1 MKSYYITFRSV
12 TYAQQGEQI
21 LRRAGINCILMRTPR
36 KMAMRGCG
44 YSLRL
49 RETVF
54 PAAWERLQ
62 AARLPCGMIYKMD
75 TDGTLEEVT
84 I

>member
-1 MKSYYITFRSV
+1 MKNYYITFRSV
-12 TYAQQGEQI
+12 TYAQQAEQI
-21 LRRAGINCILMRTPR
+21 LRRAGINCILLRTSR

-49 RETVF
+49 RENVF

-62 AARLPCGMIYKMD
+62 AVQLPYGMIYAMD
-75 TDGTLEEVT
+75 ADGTLEEVT